1 MPSRDP
7 GRAAQDDADARWQGS
22 GGAVLVEF
30 KKTHSMRDV
39 RHALLTLAYLIRRE
53 PPSTTAVCVLV
64 GSRLSDNRLREE
76 LQQLRQ
82 VIHPE
87 IASRVHYLVGKG
99 PSAKDSSRN
108 IVAFSGSLTDAP
120 ADFYPWL
127 EARVAAGRVRGH
139 GPQLP
144 PRQGV
149 IAALAQLRLRNH
161 APVTVKH
168 LQEVCDVSYPT
179 AAAVLK
185 ELTHKGWLEDKGE
198 RGVRLRPLT
207 VGEWMELARDHA
219 RLRKAQL
226 FTDPTGQST
235 PERMA
240 RRLARL
246 QASKKLPRSVRV
258 GGVLGAAGHFP
269 ALDIT
274 DAPRLDISVDAEP
287 ARVAALLDAGLQ
299 PKTRPEQ
306 RVALAVHGTREPL
319 GDEQG
324 PGSEPR
330 LASELECLADL
341 IEMGYA
347 REASEMARHMES
359 ISKAWRPAS

>member
-1 MPSRDP
+1 MRSRNLET
-7 GRAAQDDADARWQGS
+7 ALQDEVDARWQGP
-22 GGAVLVEF
+22 GGAMLVEF

-64 GSRLSDNRLREE
+64 DSRLSDNRLRDE
-76 LQQLRQ
+76 LQQFRQ

-87 IASRVHYLVGKG
+87 IASRVHYLVDKG
-99 PSAKDSSRN
+99 DASRN

-127 EARVAAGRVRGH
+127 EAHVAAERVRGH

-149 IAALAQLRLRNH
+149 IAALAQLRLRNL
-161 APVTVKH
+161 APVTIKH

-179 AAAVLK
+179 VAAVLK
-185 ELTHKGWLEDKGE
+185 ELMQKGWLEDTGE

-207 VGEWMELARDHA
+207 VGEWMELAQDHG
-219 RLRKAQL
+219 RLRKTKL
-226 FTDPTGQST
+226 FTDPTGQSG
-235 PERMA
+235 PEPMA

-258 GGVLGAAGHFP
+258 GGVLGATGHFP

-274 DAPRLDISVDAEP
+274 AAPRLDISIDAEP
-287 ARVAALLDAGLQ
+287 ARVVALLDAGLQ
-299 PKTRPEQ
+299 PKTRSEQ
-306 RVALAVHGTREPL
+306 RVALAVHVTREPL
-319 GDEQG
+319 SDEQR

-341 IEMGYA
+341 IEMGYM

-359 ISKAWRPAS
+359 ISKARRPAS

>member
-1 MPSRDP
+1 MMSRDL
-7 GRAAQDDADARWQGS
+7 GSAVHGEVDARWQGPE
-22 GGAVLVEF
+22 GAVLVEF
-30 KKTHSMRDV
+30 KRTHSMRDV
-39 RHALLTLAYLIRRE
+39 RHALLTLAYLIRNE

-64 GSRLSDNRLREE
+64 DSRLSDSRLRDE

-87 IASRVHYLVGKG
+87 IASRVHYLVDKG
-99 PSAKDSSRN
+99 DAGRS
-108 IVAFSGSLTDAP
+108 IVAFSGSLTDAA

-127 EARVAAGRVRGH
+127 EAQVAAERGRGH

-149 IAALAQLRLRNH
+149 IAALAQLRLRNL
-161 APVTVKH
+161 APVTIKR
-168 LQEVCDVSYPT
+168 LQALCGASYPT
-179 AAAVLK
+179 VAAVLK
-185 ELTHKGWLEDKGE
+185 ELTQKGWLEDTGG

-207 VGEWMELARDHA
+207 VGEWMELAQDRA

-226 FTDPTGQST
+226 FTDPTGQSA
-235 PERMA
+235 PEQMA

-246 QASKKLPRSVRV
+246 QASNKLPPSVRV
-258 GGVLGAAGHFP
+258 GGVLGATGHFP

-274 DAPRLDISVDAEP
+274 AAPRLDISVDAEP
-287 ARVAALLDAGLQ
+287 ARVVALLDAGLQ
-299 PKTRPEQ
+299 PKIRPEQ
-306 RVALAVHGTREPL
+306 RIALAVHVTREPL
-319 GDEQG
+319 GDDQG
-324 PGSEPR
+324 PGPQPR

-341 IEMGYA
+341 IEMGYT

-359 ISKAWRPAS
+359 ISKVRLAS

>member
-1 MPSRDP
+1 MISRDL
-7 GRAAQDDADARWQGS
+7 GTAAHNEVDARWQGP

-30 KKTHSMRDV
+30 KRTHSMRDV
-39 RHALLTLAYLIRRE
+39 RHALLTLAYLIRHE

-64 GSRLSDNRLREE
+64 DSRLSDSRLRDE

-87 IASRVHYLVGKG
+87 IASRVHYLVDKG
-99 PSAKDSSRN
+99 DAGRN
-108 IVAFSGSLTDAP
+108 IVAFSGSLVDAP

-127 EARVAAGRVRGH
+127 ETQAAAARVRDH

-149 IAALAQLRLRNH
+149 IAALAQLRLRNL
-161 APVTVKH
+161 APVTIKR
-168 LQEVCDVSYPT
+168 LQGACGVSYPT
-179 AAAVLK
+179 VAAVLK
-185 ELTHKGWLEDKGE
+185 ELTQKGWLEDTGE

-207 VGEWMELARDHA
+207 MGEWMELAQDHA

-226 FTDPTGQST
+226 FTDPTGQSR
-235 PERMA
+235 PEQMA

-246 QASKKLPRSVRV
+246 RSSNKLPRSVRV
-258 GGVLGAAGHFP
+258 GGVLGATGHFS

-274 DAPRLDISVDAEP
+274 AAPRLDISVDADP
-287 ARVAALLDAGLQ
+287 VRVAALLDAGLQ

-306 RVALAVHGTREPL
+306 RVALAVHVTREPF
-319 GDEQG
+319 GDEPG
-324 PGSEPR
+324 PESQTPW
-330 LASELECLADL
+330 ASELECLADL
-341 IEMGYA
+341 IEIGYT

-359 ISKAWRPAS
+359 INKVWRPAA

>member
-1 MPSRDP
+1 MMSRDLRTGP
-7 GRAAQDDADARWQGS
+7 DAEADARWQGP
-22 GGAVLVEF
+22 GGDVLVEF

-64 GSRLSDNRLREE
+64 DSRLSDNRLREE

-87 IASRVHYLVGKG
+87 IASRVHYLVDKG
-99 PSAKDSSRN
+99 DASRN
-108 IVAFSGSLTDAP
+108 IVTFSGSLTDAP

-127 EARVAAGRVRGH
+127 EAQVAAERVRSH

-149 IAALAQLRLRNH
+149 IAALAQLRLRNL
-161 APVTVKH
+161 APVTIKH

-179 AAAVLK
+179 VAAVLK
-185 ELTHKGWLEDKGE
+185 ELMQKGWLEDTGE

-207 VGEWMELARDHA
+207 VGEWMELAQDHG
-219 RLRKAQL
+219 RLRKTQL
-226 FTDPTGQST
+226 FTDPTGQSG
-235 PERMA
+235 PEPMA

-258 GGVLGAAGHFP
+258 GGVLGATGHFP

-274 DAPRLDISVDAEP
+274 AAPRLDISVDAEP
-287 ARVAALLDAGLQ
+287 ARVVALLDAGLQ
-299 PKTRPEQ
+299 LKTRPEQ
-306 RVALAVHGTREPL
+306 RVALAVHITREAL
-319 GDEQG
+319 GDEQA

-341 IEMGYA
+341 IEMGYT

-359 ISKAWRPAS
+359 INKARRPAS

>member
-1 MPSRDP
+1 MMSRDL
-7 GRAAQDDADARWQGS
+7 GRAVQDDVDARWQGP

-39 RHALLTLAYLIRRE
+39 RHALLALAYLIRRE
-53 PPSTTAVCVLV
+53 PPSTTAMCVLV
-64 GSRLSDNRLREE
+64 DSRLSDNRLREE

-87 IASRVHYLVGKG
+87 IASRVHYLVDKG
-99 PSAKDSSRN
+99 DASHN

-127 EARVAAGRVRGH
+127 EAQVAAERVRGH

-149 IAALAQLRLRNH
+149 IAALAQLRLRNL
-161 APVTVKH
+161 APVTIKH

-179 AAAVLK
+179 VAAMLK
-185 ELTHKGWLEDKGE
+185 ELTQKGWLEDTGE

-207 VGEWMELARDHA
+207 VGELMELAQDHA
-219 RLRKAQL
+219 RLRKTQL
-226 FTDPTGQST
+226 FTDPTGQSA
-235 PERMA
+235 PEKMA

-258 GGVLGAAGHFP
+258 GGVLGATGHFP

-274 DAPRLDISVDAEP
+274 AAPRLDISVDAEP
-287 ARVAALLDAGLQ
+287 AKIAALLDAGLQ

-306 RVALAVHGTREPL
+306 RVAVAVHVTREPL

-341 IEMGYA
+341 IEMGYT

-359 ISKAWRPAS
+359 MNKAWRP